1 MSDSSDTPQ
10 ATAPAV
16 ECVRCGRTAAAASS
30 IGYGGELGEE
40 VTSKVCDACWN
51 EWQRAEVMVINE
63 LRLDFMDPRSQE
75 VLIMHMRDFLML
87 GPAAA
92 GD

>member
-1 MSDSSDTPQ
+1 MSDSSDTTHD
-10 ATAPAV
+10 ADAAV
-16 ECVRCGRTAAAASS
+16 ECVRCGRTAVAASNT
-30 IGYGGELGEE
+30 GYSGEMGEE
-40 VTSKVCDACWN
+40 IASKICGACWN

-75 VLIMHMRDFLML
+75 VLVTHMRDFLML